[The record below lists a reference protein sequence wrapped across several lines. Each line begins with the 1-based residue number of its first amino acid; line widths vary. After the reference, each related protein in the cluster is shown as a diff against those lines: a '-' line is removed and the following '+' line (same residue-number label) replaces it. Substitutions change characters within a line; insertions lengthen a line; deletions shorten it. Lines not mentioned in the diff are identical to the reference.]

1 MDKESLYQDLLC
13 HIGHN
18 VQIVTYGES
27 DDNPD
32 VVSIE
37 CVDCQEVLVWA
48 ERPKSKE
55 E

>member
-1 MDKESLYQDLLC
+1 MEDNLYSKLVC

-18 VQIVTYGES
+18 VQIVTYGDN
-27 DDNPD
+27 DDEPD

-37 CVDCQEVLVWA
+37 CIDCQEVLVWA

-55 E
+55 TQ